1 VFNVSPIIRLSV
13 GLILL
18 TISLLLISDMLGLTP
33 DQERAEVMARKVISE
48 ALAAQVSSDVSR
60 GRPEAMGDTLKLV
73 QERNDSVLSAALRT
87 RDGRLLATAGDHIKH
102 WVEPEGDSSTASHVR
117 VPIFDESGRWGTLEV
132 SFPEMEGL
140 WASLFT
146 GGSIG
151 AVILFVGLVG
161 FVGYWLF
168 LKRALNELD
177 PSSVVPDRVRAALD
191 ALAEGLVIVDR
202 TGRVVLANAAF
213 ESKLGQNKE
222 ALVGNPLA
230 ALTWEING
238 EGQAVTPSVLPW
250 QVLLDSGEVPPAA
263 QLQLLTP
270 AKERVPF
277 GVNCSPVKAP
287 DGSLRGAVVTFD
299 DLTELEHKNADLQRA
314 LQRLEHSQHE
324 ITRQNRELQVLAT
337 RDPLTGV
344 LNRRSLFDGM
354 AALQGAALAAGE
366 PLSVI
371 MVDID
376 HFKSINDRFGH
387 ATGDKVI
394 KMLANILT
402 ESVRAED
409 LVGRYGGEEFCVA
422 LPGVDE
428 TEAARIAERM
438 RVTLNNGKS
447 ARFTSALRISASFGV
462 ATDTT
467 GRAVATAL
475 VDQADKALYQAKEAG
490 RNRVV
495 CWTQVAGEHE
505 DGTENAVAMPAPQ
518 PEEVP
523 DSREVPVSPAVDAEL
538 LADNERLRVRIVELE
553 SLVGDMS
560 GGELG
565 KDDATGLPNRIVLL
579 DRIGQGIIRG
589 RRDGTRLAILSI
601 EIDTVNVVRNTRGSA
616 AADKLMKLVGE
627 RLRHALRAVDTVAL
641 PLARAFEASMSSA
654 GSGEFTVVLSDIRD
668 AECTTWIVQ
677 RLLAAIEET
686 IEVEGNEMLLD
697 GRIGVSLFPADGED
711 PDVLLAN
718 SAAALREAKAEQG
731 RQVCLFYSKTMNQRS
746 KEQLYMET
754 QLHKAIERGEMY
766 LEYQPV
772 VDMST
777 GLISSFEALLRW
789 RHPDLGMVRPARF
802 IAVAEH
808 GGLIDGIGD
817 WVVQT
822 AARQLKSWHE
832 MGTGNLSMA
841 INFSAFQFRRPDLV
855 IRVVSTLQEVGL
867 DPSAMIVE
875 ITESALIQNLD
886 TAIEIVN
893 GLSQAGMN
901 VALDDFGTG
910 YSSLSYL
917 KRFPIDVLKIDRS
930 FLRDFPTHPGD
941 TEIVSAIIAIGHS
954 LGMRVVAEG
963 VETERQLQVLHNMQC
978 DAIQGYLLSKPVSR
992 EQATAMLL
1000 NPSDIR
1006 RLVTA
1011 AGRTVVKDLPSRE
1024 SAIAGIMNESPRRG
1038 FVG

>member
-1 VFNVSPIIRLSV
+1 
-13 GLILL
+13 L
-18 TISLLLISDMLGLTP
+18 TVSLLLISDMLGLTP
-33 DQERAEVMARKVISE
+33 DQKRAEVAARKVIAE
-48 ALAAQVSSDVSR
+48 ALAVQVSSDVNR
-60 GRPEAMGDTLKLV
+60 GRPEAIGDTLKMV
-73 QERNDSVLSAALRT
+73 QERNATVLSAGLRAQ
-87 RDGRLLATAGDHIKH
+87 DGFLLATAGEHVRH
-102 WVEPEGDSSTASHVR
+102 WVAPDGDRSTASHVR

-132 SFPEMEGL
+132 SFPEPDGL

-151 AVILFVGLVG
+151 TVILFVGLVG

-168 LKRALNELD
+168 LKRALSELD

-191 ALAEGLVIVDR
+191 VLAEGLVIVDR
-202 TGRVVLANAAF
+202 SGRVVLANAAF
-213 ESKLGQNKE
+213 ERKLGKNKDV
-222 ALVGNPLA
+222 LVGKPLG
-230 ALTWEING
+230 ALPWEVKG
-238 EGQAVTPSVLPW
+238 KAEAVAPAVLPW
-250 QVLLDSGEVPPAA
+250 QSLLDSGEVPPPA
-263 QLQLLTP
+263 QLNLLT
-270 AKERVPF
+270 ATKELVAF

-287 DGSLRGAVVTFD
+287 DGTIRGAVVTFD

-354 AALQGAALAAGE
+354 GELLASGE
-366 PLSVI
+366 PLSAI

-394 KMLANILT
+394 KLLANILT

-409 LVGRYGGEEFCVA
+409 LVGRYGGEEFCVV
-422 LPGVDE
+422 LPGVNE
-428 TEAARIAERM
+428 AGAARIAERM
-438 RVTLNNGKS
+438 RVTLNNGES

-462 ATDTT
+462 ATDTS
-467 GRAVATAL
+467 GRMAPTAL
-475 VDQADKALYQAKEAG
+475 VDRADKALYQAKEGG

-495 CWTQVAGEHE
+495 CWSQIMDEQG
-505 DGTENAVAMPAPQ
+505 DGTRDASAEPAAAAKADAAPVGIEQ
-518 PEEVP
+518 
-523 DSREVPVSPAVDAEL
+523 PVSPVVDAEI

-553 SLVGDMS
+553 SLVCDLSGD
-560 GGELG
+560 GEIG
-565 KDDATGLPNRIVLL
+565 TDDTTGLPSRIVLL
-579 DRIGQGIIRG
+579 DRIGQGIIRS
-589 RRDGTRLAILSI
+589 RRDGTRLAVLSV
-601 EIDTVNVVRNTRGSA
+601 EVDTVNVVRNTQGSA

-627 RLRHALRAVDTVAL
+627 RLRHALRAVDTVAV
-641 PLARAFEASMSSA
+641 PGAGAFEASLSSA
-654 GSGEFTVVLSDIRD
+654 GDGAFTVLLSDIHD
-668 AECTTWIVQ
+668 AECTTWIAQ
-677 RLLAAIEET
+677 RLLGMIEKTVE
-686 IEVEGNEMLLD
+686 IEGSEMLLD
-697 GRIGVSLFPADGED
+697 GRIGVSLFPADGEE

-766 LEYQPV
+766 LEYQPA
-772 VDMST
+772 VDLRT
-777 GLISSFEALLRW
+777 GLVGGFEALLRW
-789 RHPDLGMVRPARF
+789 RHPELGMVRPDRF

-808 GGLIDGIGD
+808 AGLIDGIGD
-817 WVVQT
+817 WVMLT

-832 MGTGNLSMA
+832 MGSGNLSMA

-855 IRVVSTLQEVGL
+855 KRVVSALQEAEL

-875 ITESALIQNLD
+875 ITESALIRNLD
-886 TAIEIVN
+886 TAIEIVD
-893 GLSQAGMN
+893 GLSKAGMN
-901 VALDDFGTG
+901 IALDDFGTG

-954 LGMRVVAEG
+954 LGMQVVAEG

-978 DAIQGYLLSKPVSR
+978 DAVQGYLFSKPVSR
-992 EQATAMLL
+992 EYATAMLL
-1000 NPSDIR
+1000 NPSDVR
-1006 RLVTA
+1006 RIVA
-1011 AGRTVVKDLPSRE
+1011 AASRSVVKDLPSRE
-1024 SAIAGIMNESPRRG
+1024 SAIAGIMNESPRHG
-1038 FVG
+1038 FMS